1 MIQPMNFFQKTFS
14 GDDPWGQTQQM
25 IQNKSF
31 GQADGVNFGQNLGEN
46 TSNFMNDLAAK
57 MTGNATTA
65 QIGASVRPS
74 VYKPPGSNT
83 WIATPAVS
91 ATSAP
96 AGQQLMTSL
105 IPKAGGAAAAGGAA
119 GGAGAAG
126 AMAGL

>member
-1 MIQPMNFFQKTFS
+1 MNFFQKTFS

-31 GQADGVNFGQNLGEN
+31 GQADGVNFGQNMGDN
-46 TSNFMNDLAAK
+46 ASNFMNDLAAK

-74 VYKPPGSNT
+74 AYKPPGSDT
-83 WIATPAVS
+83 WMAPPAVS
-91 ATSAP
+91 AASAP

-105 IPKAGGAAAAGGAA
+105 IPKAGGAAAAGA

-126 AMAGL
+126 ALAGL